1 MPAAPAPLLA
11 FFRTGRWLVPAFF
24 GAVLLL
30 GLLLHRDY
38 GVSWDE
44 PVDRLNGMVNAK
56 YVAERLAPERAR
68 SQANYALIPELAT
81 YSDQDHGVV
90 FELPSIVLQK
100 ALHLEE
106 PQQVYWTRHLLTYL
120 LYTGGL
126 LAFYG
131 LARLRFQDWRL
142 ALLGTAVLYC
152 TPRLFADAFYNAKDG
167 LFLAFFTVGMYTLAR
182 LLRRPTAGRGLWHGL
197 ATGAAVALRVNGVL
211 LGPLTLL
218 GLALWLLRR
227 RGRGS
232 RALLPAAGLWLLMAA
247 ATTVLCWPFLWEQPW
262 AHFIKAFS
270 NFRQFSRGAST
281 VLYGG
286 GWVSALDLPWH
297 YVPWWMLITTPLAY
311 TAAFGLGAGAW
322 LRRYARRPL
331 RVLRTYGGT
340 LDVLTGAWLLG
351 PLVAVIAFN
360 SVLYDGWR
368 HLYFI
373 YPACVLVM
381 LHAVQALRRGLR
393 QWQRPAWRRLA
404 AGTAVVLAAGA
415 LEPLWRIIRDHPQ
428 QQVYFSQLAPATAA
442 LEAGYELDYWG
453 LTYRQGL
460 AWILAHDARPRI
472 SVHSYRPEPVYNN
485 VQVLPAADRQR
496 LLLVPPQVPAEYF
509 ITNYRWHP
517 ATYADSMGREVYQLR
532 VNGLRVLSV
541 FRRGEP

>member
-1 MPAAPAPLLA
+1 MPAAPAPLLSA
-11 FFRTGRWLVPAFF
+11 FRSGRWLVPAFF

-56 YVAERLAPERAR
+56 YVAEKLAPAVAR
-68 SQANYALIPELAT
+68 RQDNYALIPDLAT
-81 YSDQDHGVV
+81 YPDQDHGVV
-90 FELPSIVLQK
+90 FELPSILLQK
-100 ALHLEE
+100 LLRLEE
-106 PQQVYWTRHLLTYL
+106 PQQVYWTRHLLIYL

-131 LARLRFQDWRL
+131 LARLRFRDWRL

-167 LFLAFFTVGMYTLAR
+167 LFLAFFTVAMFTLAR
-182 LLRRPTAGRGLWHGL
+182 LLRRPTAGRGLWHGV
-197 ATGAAVALRVNGVL
+197 ATGAAIALRVNGVL
-211 LGPLTLL
+211 LVPLTLL
-218 GLALWLLRR
+218 GLALWLWQH
-227 RGRGS
+227 RGAGS
-232 RALLPAAGLWLLMAA
+232 RSLLPAAALWLLLSAA
-247 ATTVLCWPFLWEQPW
+247 ATVLCWPYLWEQPW
-262 AHFIKAFS
+262 SHFMQAFS

-297 YVPWWMLITTPLAY
+297 YVPWWLLITTPLAY
-311 TAAFGLGAGAW
+311 TAAFVLGAVAW
-322 LRRYARRPL
+322 LLRYGRRPL
-331 RVLRTYGGT
+331 RVLRTYAGT

-373 YPACVLVM
+373 YPAFVLVG
-381 LHAVQALRRGLR
+381 LHGLQALLRARR
-393 QWQRPAWRRLA
+393 QWQRPRWRPLA
-404 AGTAVVLAAGA
+404 AGVAALLAAGA
-415 LEPLWRIIRDHPQ
+415 LEPLWRLVRDHPNQ
-428 QQVYFSQLAPATAA
+428 QLYFSLLSPAT
-442 LEAGYELDYWG
+442 LEAGYERDYWG

-460 AWILAHDARPRI
+460 QWILDHDPAAQI
-472 SVHSYRPEPVYNN
+472 TVHSYRPEPVYNN
-485 VQVLPAADRQR
+485 MQVLDPAERQR
-496 LLLVPPQVPAEYF
+496 LVRVAPQNEADYF
-509 ITNYRWHP
+509 ISNYRWHP
-517 ATYADSMGREVYQLR
+517 ESYADSMGQEVYQLR
-532 VNGLRVLSV
+532 VNGLKALSV
-541 FRRGEP
+541 FRRTRR